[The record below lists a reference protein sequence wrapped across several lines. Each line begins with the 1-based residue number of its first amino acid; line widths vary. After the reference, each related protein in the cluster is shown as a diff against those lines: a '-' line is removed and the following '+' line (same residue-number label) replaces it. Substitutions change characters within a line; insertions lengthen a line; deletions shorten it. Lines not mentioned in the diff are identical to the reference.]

1 MSNLAGTQNYENT
14 TNRKYNFKTV
24 TVDRLQAKA
33 AEWNVTLDETR
44 ETVTSLL
51 GFGVRDGRR
60 VVLKLTKVS
69 DEAHGGK
76 VLRAFGESGAVR
88 VYEAETGAVLTQRLE
103 PGEQLVNLVKRGA
116 DDRATEVLAQ
126 VIGKLAYHAAPAECP
141 SVADWGR
148 GFEQYV
154 RSGDRQIPSGL
165 VHEGR
170 DVYEDLASSQHTT
183 MLLHGDLQH
192 YNVLF
197 DRDRGW
203 TAIDPKGVVGELEYE
218 VGALLRNPIEQPEL
232 FTNRATIERRFE
244 ILGTRLSLNRT
255 RALKWSFAQAVLSAI
270 WGVEDGYQ
278 VEPNH
283 PALLLANTLKEILPS

>member
-1 MSNLAGTQNYENT
+1 M
-14 TNRKYNFKTV
+14 
-24 TVDRLQAKA
+24 
-33 AEWNVTLDETR
+33 LDEVR
-44 ETVTSLL
+44 ETATSLV
-51 GFGVRDGRR
+51 GFGVRDGQR

-69 DEAHGGK
+69 DEANAGM
-76 VLRAFGESGAVR
+76 VLHAFGGSGAVR
-88 VYEAETGAVLTQRLE
+88 VYEAETGAVLIERLD
-103 PGEQLVNLVKRGA
+103 PGEQLVNLVKRGE

-126 VIGKLAYHAAPAECP
+126 VIEKLANHDAPEECP

-148 GFEQYV
+148 GFNRYFDG
-154 RSGDRQIPSGL
+154 GDRRIPNGL
-165 VHEGR
+165 VLEAQ

-197 DRDRGW
+197 DRHRGW

-232 FTNRATIERRFE
+232 LTNRATIEHRLE
-244 ILGTRLSLNRT
+244 ILTTRLPLNHT

-270 WGVEDGYQ
+270 WDVEDGYS
-278 VEPNH
+278 VTPNH
-283 PALLLANTLKEILPS
+283 PALLLANTLKEMLTS

>member
-1 MSNLAGTQNYENT
+1 MHEQL
-14 TNRKYNFKTV
+14 
-24 TVDRLQAKA
+24 LAKA
-33 AEWNVTLDETR
+33 TEWNVILDETR

-69 DEAHGGK
+69 DEAHSGK
-76 VLRAFGESGAVR
+76 VLQAFGESGAVR
-88 VYEAETGAVLTQRLE
+88 VYEAETGAVLLERLE
-103 PGEQLVNLVKRGA
+103 PGEQLVSLVRRGE
-116 DDRATEVLAQ
+116 DDQATEILVQ
-126 VIGKLAYHAAPAECP
+126 VIERLANHEAPEECP

-148 GFEQYV
+148 GFNCYLE
-154 RSGDRQIPSGL
+154 SGDRQISSGL
-165 VHEGR
+165 VREGQE
-170 DVYEDLASSQHTT
+170 VYEHLTSSQGST

-197 DRDRGW
+197 DSDRGW

-232 FTNRATIERRFE
+232 FTNRTTIERRLE
-244 ILGTRLSLNRT
+244 ILTTKLPLNHR
-255 RALKWSFAQAVLSAI
+255 RVLQWSFAQAVLSAI
-270 WGVEDGYQ
+270 WGVEDGYP

-283 PALLLANTLKEILPS
+283 PALLLANTLKEMLNR